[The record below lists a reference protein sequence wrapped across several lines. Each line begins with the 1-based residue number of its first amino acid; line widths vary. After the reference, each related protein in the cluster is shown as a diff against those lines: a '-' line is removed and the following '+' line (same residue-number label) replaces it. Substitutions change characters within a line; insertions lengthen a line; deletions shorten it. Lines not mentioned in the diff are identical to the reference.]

1 VSRSVLFHVQY
12 LLGIGHLQR
21 SLRIANA
28 LARQDV
34 RVTLVC
40 GGPPISELK
49 ADPSID
55 IVQLPPVRA
64 RDAQFE
70 LIDKVGRP
78 LGDALREARRE
89 ALLAAFAAARPDAVI
104 IEGFPFARRAF
115 RFELDPLIA
124 AAHAAAPR
132 PRLICSVRD
141 IVVMRDDPARHR
153 ETVQRVRQGFDAVLV
168 HGDPALIPFDAS
180 FPPASQ
186 IADRLIYTGY
196 VSPPAASACF
206 TDVPS
211 SAPAGG
217 KGRHPSLPRER
228 GRVREGTGEVI
239 VSTGGG
245 AAGRALLDAALTAR
259 REGCLADAP
268 WRLLTGTNLPEAE
281 FAALRQAAPAGVAIE
296 RFYPDL
302 AGLLRHCRV
311 SVSQAGYNTVLDI
324 LSAQARAVLVP
335 FAAER
340 ETEQL
345 MRAERLMA
353 LGAAELVRESEL
365 SPASLAAAIERAAA
379 REPMPIEID
388 INGAANSARLIAA
401 LIEGHTPRSLAGHL
415 AAKTGMAMIR
425 R

>member
-28 LARQDV
+28 LARQGI

-40 GGPPISELK
+40 GGPPIAELT
-49 ADPSID
+49 ADPSIE

-64 RDAQFE
+64 RDARFE
-70 LIDKVGRP
+70 LIDGAGRP
-78 LGDALREARRE
+78 LDDALREARRE
-89 ALLAAFAAARPDAVI
+89 ALLAAFAQAQPDAVV

-124 AAHAAAPR
+124 AAHAATPR

-153 ETVQRVRQGFDAVLV
+153 ETVERVQQTFDAVLV

-180 FPPASQ
+180 FPMTSQ

-196 VSPPAASACF
+196 VSPPA
-206 TDVPS
+206 VPMPD
-211 SAPAGG
+211 ATLRA
-217 KGRHPSLPRER
+217 
-228 GRVREGTGEVI
+228 GEVI
-239 VSTGGG
+239 VSAGGG
-245 AAGRALLDAALTAR
+245 AAGRALLDAALGAR
-259 REGCLADAP
+259 RGGCLANVP
-268 WRLLTGTNLPEAE
+268 WRLLAGTNLPEAE
-281 FAALRQAAPAGVAIE
+281 FAALRRSAPTGVTIE
-296 RFYPDL
+296 RFHPDL

-324 LSAQARAVLVP
+324 LSARARAVLVP

-345 MRAERLMA
+345 MRAERLAA

-379 REPMPIEID
+379 REPAPVSID
-388 INGAANSARLIAA
+388 IDGAANSARLIAA
-401 LIEGHTPRSLAGHL
+401 LIDGHTPRILAGDL
-415 AAKTGMAMIR
+415 AAKTGTAMIGR
-425 R
+425 